1 MAEKIENPYS
11 ILDPKITGIT
21 IPKDTKGAA
30 GLKMISRMLF
40 SNINMSNIKPEQPS
54 KIKPLDETRE

>member
-11 ILDPKITGIT
+11 ILDPKITGIN